1 MYVTKMTQS
10 HGLYRRTF
18 LLPAGTAHLSLP
30 WSSRSKSLC
39 PRPAESQRQS
49 QLDWPALGLTQEV
62 VKDVKNLWS
71 FPAEPE
77 ALLVL
82 GMCLVWSQVVPSTE
96 AALLGALDP
105 PEPAR
110 AFLLDAS
117 APVSAPGCE
126 HVGVCATELTQ
137 PFLHKE
143 RPRSLEPS
151 PDGPHP
157 RPPLFLFASHS
168 SLSTWGGRRR
178 TRCRR
183 PVPRGWHASLPPP
196 PPWRPPKSLTST
208 AAQSQAASDL
218 ATLPCTR
225 LPRGAPQHTHFLPAV
240 CMRRARSH
248 LLAPKLHLTDMSPS
262 HTGPPASRP
271 PGRRLIGR
279 K

>member
-1 MYVTKMTQS
+1 
-10 HGLYRRTF
+10 
-18 LLPAGTAHLSLP
+18 
-30 WSSRSKSLC
+30 
-39 PRPAESQRQS
+39 
-49 QLDWPALGLTQEV
+49 
-62 VKDVKNLWS
+62 
-71 FPAEPE
+71 
-77 ALLVL
+77 
-82 GMCLVWSQVVPSTE
+82 MCLMWSQVVPSTE
-96 AALLGALDP
+96 AALLGVLDP

-151 PDGPHP
+151 PHGPGQEWKQSLTCKATAT
-157 RPPLFLFASHS
+157 PPSS
-168 SLSTWGGRRR
+168 SLLICLSQFSLHL
-178 TRCRR
+178 
-183 PVPRGWHASLPPP
+183 GWEEKNQMQTPCAPGVARQSPPP

-208 AAQSQAASDL
+208 AAHSQAASDL
-218 ATLPCTR
+218 ATLPCTW